1 MTYIINKQSDLLLV
15 KFPII
20 FPILYGII
28 LYFFPSYENLLI
40 FFTIL
45 LLAEPHFGATWPFF
59 LSKKNINFVSTN
71 KLFLIYLPGFVF
83 FFSVIGFFFFN
94 RLFLLIFFAF
104 NIYHV
109 TRQSFGIIKLYEE
122 KNEETNYQKS
132 VLYFFNI
139 IFFFVGYFR
148 FYYPLIKNEHLLFLN
163 FFIIFLFFFVII
175 FNVIKFR
182 NLKNLLSFITGIIIF
197 YPICFVANPVHA
209 ILMGVTMHYS
219 QYLIM
224 TYKVVKKREN
234 LESFNFNLKFIFFII
249 CYGIIMTFLSLLGK
263 FSDVDLKSLL
273 VIPITF
279 QMLHFYLDSRLW
291 KFSFQHNREYV
302 LKYLKEKW

>member
-1 MTYIINKQSDLLLV
+1 MYIINKQSDLLLV

-71 KLFLIYLPGFVF
+71 KLFLIYLPVFVF

-175 FNVIKFR
+175 FNVIKFK

-197 YPICFVANPVHA
+197 YPICFVTNPVHA

-224 TYKVVKKREN
+224 TYKVVKKRET

-249 CYGIIMTFLSLLGK
+249 FYGIIMTFLSFLGK

-302 LKYLKEKW
+302 LKYLKENW

>member
-28 LYFFPSYENLLI
+28 LYFYPSYENLLI

-122 KNEETNYQKS
+122 KNEETSYQKS

-224 TYKVVKKREN
+224 TYKVVKKRET

-249 CYGIIMTFLSLLGK
+249 CYGIIMTFLSFLGK

-302 LKYLKEKW
+302 LKYLKENW

>member
-1 MTYIINKQSDLLLV
+1 MTYIINKKSDLLLV

-83 FFSVIGFFFFN
+83 FFSIIGFFFFN

-132 VLYFFNI
+132 ALYFFNI
-139 IFFFVGYFR
+139 IFFFR
-148 FYYPLIKNEHLLFLN
+148 R
-163 FFIIFLFFFVII
+163 IF
-175 FNVIKFR
+175 
-182 NLKNLLSFITGIIIF
+182 
-197 YPICFVANPVHA
+197 
-209 ILMGVTMHYS
+209 
-219 QYLIM
+219 
-224 TYKVVKKREN
+224 
-234 LESFNFNLKFIFFII
+234 
-249 CYGIIMTFLSLLGK
+249 
-263 FSDVDLKSLL
+263 
-273 VIPITF
+273 
-279 QMLHFYLDSRLW
+279 
-291 KFSFQHNREYV
+291 
-302 LKYLKEKW
+302 